1 MSMLEDTW
9 TGSLG
14 ADPAIMAR
22 YGAELRNVY
31 GKRLERAVLYGS
43 RARGDAHEDSDYDVA
58 IFLWN
63 FESFCRESGR
73 LSSIE
78 TEILFDTGAV
88 INSFVFDAGGYAER
102 TGFMAEVRRDG
113 RDF

>member
-1 MSMLEDTW
+1 MSTLEDIS

-14 ADPAIMAR
+14 ADPDVIAR
-22 YGAELRNVY
+22 FGAELRNLY

-43 RARGDAHEDSDYDVA
+43 RARGVAREDSDYDVA
-58 IFLWN
+58 IFLW
-63 FESFCRESGR
+63 SFGSFYEESGR
-73 LSSIE
+73 LSPIE
-78 TEILFDTGAV
+78 TEILFETGAV
-88 INSFVFDAGGYAER
+88 INSFVFEAGGYAER

>member
-1 MSMLEDTW
+1 MSTLEDTW

-14 ADPAIMAR
+14 SDPAVMAR
-22 YGAELRNVY
+22 YGAELRNLY

-43 RARGDAHEDSDYDVA
+43 RARGDAREDSDYDVA

-63 FESFCRESGR
+63 FKSFCEESGL
-73 LSSIE
+73 LSPIE
-78 TEILFDTGAV
+78 TDILFDTGAV
-88 INSFVFDAGGYAER
+88 INSFVFEAGGYAER